1 MDGRKR
7 PNCKNGEGVMR
18 TDTLVLAFIAFAA
31 IFIVSMVIL
40 HTYELEAKL
49 AKACIEQ
56 KGNWTEKNQC
66 MFNE

>member
-1 MDGRKR
+1 
-7 PNCKNGEGVMR
+7 MR
-18 TDTLVLAFIAFAA
+18 TDALVLIAFVVFAT

-40 HTYELEAKL
+40 HSYELEAKL

-66 MFNE
+66 VFNE